1 MVDTKK
7 MCFIILKVQTQDI
20 LKVKKSSNFYG
31 KEKLLMFSSL
41 LFLVSHMYTYDI
53 KVTS

>member
-7 MCFIILKVQTQDI
+7 MSCFIIPKVQTQDI
-20 LKVKKSSNFYG
+20 LKIKKSSNFYG

-41 LFLVSHMYTYDI
+41 LFHICILI
-53 KVTS
+53 I